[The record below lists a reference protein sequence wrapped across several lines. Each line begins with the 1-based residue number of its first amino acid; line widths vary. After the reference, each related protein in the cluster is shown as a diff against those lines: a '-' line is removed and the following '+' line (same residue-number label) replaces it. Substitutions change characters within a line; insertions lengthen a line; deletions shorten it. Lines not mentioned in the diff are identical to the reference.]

1 MRRRAS
7 KHDFEDAEG
16 AGPSRTLEQRI
27 PTTFA
32 YAEELIPKFS
42 GRDQTVT
49 ASRWVQ
55 EVEENAEIFGW
66 SPLHQLIVGRRSL
79 IGTAAL
85 WLRSEKPFRSWDE
98 LKTGLLKEFPD
109 SLDVKTVHEMMSA
122 RKKANSESCTDYLLV
137 MKELGRRGKMPDYVA
152 IKYIIDGIVD
162 VETNKIMLYGAT
174 TYGELKE
181 KLKVYETVKAKM
193 VDERRRPSSSS
204 TTAPGN
210 YNKTTRPRCFNCGG
224 SNHISAQCFHKEKG
238 VKCFR
243 CNMFGHRSSECS
255 KPANHQ
261 QVTSENSKWQSDNRQ
276 QRHAS
281 PKRAMFTETPE
292 RYNVA
297 NMTQSTTDWRS
308 RPNVERN
315 AELTDDTSANLMVSD
330 VNNKSVKTSRPLKE
344 VQFVDNNAITTAGL
358 IDTGSEVNLM
368 TEDVYKTIGSPKYD
382 DGRCLTLSGLGRTEV
397 VPLGKVILSMKID
410 NDCFKNVLF
419 YVVNNSCLP
428 YSVILGFVGDS
439 QFKEQL
445 TELVETYQPLQV
457 KEAPIELKIVLKDDI
472 PVAQRPRRVS
482 LREQQVVEDQV
493 EEWLAKNIIRRK
505 IKSRLW
511 KD

>member
-428 YSVILGFVGDS
+428 YSVILGQEF
-439 QFKEQL
+439 
-445 TELVETYQPLQV
+445 LQ
-457 KEAPIELKIVLKDDI
+457 
-472 PVAQRPRRVS
+472 RV
-482 LREQQVVEDQV
+482 
-493 EEWLAKNIIRRK
+493 WFCG
-505 IKSRLW
+505 
-511 KD
+511 

>member
-1 MRRRAS
+1 
-7 KHDFEDAEG
+7 
-16 AGPSRTLEQRI
+16 
-27 PTTFA
+27 
-32 YAEELIPKFS
+32 
-42 GRDQTVT
+42 
-49 ASRWVQ
+49 
-55 EVEENAEIFGW
+55 
-66 SPLHQLIVGRRSL
+66 
-79 IGTAAL
+79 
-85 WLRSEKPFRSWDE
+85 
-98 LKTGLLKEFPD
+98 
-109 SLDVKTVHEMMSA
+109 
-122 RKKANSESCTDYLLV
+122 
-137 MKELGRRGKMPDYVA
+137 
-152 IKYIIDGIVD
+152 
-162 VETNKIMLYGAT
+162 
-174 TYGELKE
+174 
-181 KLKVYETVKAKM
+181 
-193 VDERRRPSSSS
+193 
-204 TTAPGN
+204 
-210 YNKTTRPRCFNCGG
+210 
-224 SNHISAQCFHKEKG
+224 
-238 VKCFR
+238 
-243 CNMFGHRSSECS
+243 
-255 KPANHQ
+255 
-261 QVTSENSKWQSDNRQ
+261 
-276 QRHAS
+276 
-281 PKRAMFTETPE
+281 MFTETPE

-344 VQFVDNNAITTAGL
+344 VQFVDNNAITTSGL

-428 YSVILGFVGDS
+428 YSVILGQEFLQRVWLVMKDGCVKLLPKDDEWMKQIDVFTCELGDVPGFVGDS